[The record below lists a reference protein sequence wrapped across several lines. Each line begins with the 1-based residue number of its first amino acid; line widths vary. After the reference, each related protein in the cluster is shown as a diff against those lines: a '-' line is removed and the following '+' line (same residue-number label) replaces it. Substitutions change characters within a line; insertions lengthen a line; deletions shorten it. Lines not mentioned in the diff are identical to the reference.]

1 VVRKH
6 CPFFVF
12 QRRHFCGM
20 AFFWADCGANGAPML
35 DRKAKPAI
43 ESPTFFGASL
53 MRHSRDE
60 SV

>member
-1 VVRKH
+1 
-6 CPFFVF
+6 
-12 QRRHFCGM
+12 M
-20 AFFWADCGANGAPML
+20 AFFWADWDADGAPML

-43 ESPTFFGASL
+43 ESRTFFGASL